1 MAWWRAVR
9 EVFRYAWRRLRPRL
23 QRHRKLAIIL
33 EVPADFSRRAL
44 PGEAA
49 RAARLTIYTSD
60 GK

>member
-9 EVFRYAWRRLRPRL
+9 EAFRCEWLLL

-33 EVPADFSRRAL
+33 EVPADFSRRVL

>member
-1 MAWWRAVR
+1 MAGRRAVR
-9 EVFRYAWRRLRPRL
+9 QVFRCEWLRL

-49 RAARLTIYTSD
+49 GAARLTIYTSE